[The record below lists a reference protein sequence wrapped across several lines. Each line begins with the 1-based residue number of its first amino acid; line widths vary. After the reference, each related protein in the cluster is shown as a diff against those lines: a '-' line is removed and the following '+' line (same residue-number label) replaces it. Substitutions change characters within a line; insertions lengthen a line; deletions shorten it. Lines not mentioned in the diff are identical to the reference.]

1 MKSRGI
7 VTDVSNPDG
16 LSPYSNV
23 TVVELKFG
31 KTVAFTRTQLVVM
44 LSAVTGWVVMEGRA
58 RTKGKV

>member
-1 MKSRGI
+1 VPGSNPVSVRDAVDGPLPLYSPGL

-31 KTVAFTRTQLVVM
+31 
-44 LSAVTGWVVMEGRA
+44 
-58 RTKGKV
+58 